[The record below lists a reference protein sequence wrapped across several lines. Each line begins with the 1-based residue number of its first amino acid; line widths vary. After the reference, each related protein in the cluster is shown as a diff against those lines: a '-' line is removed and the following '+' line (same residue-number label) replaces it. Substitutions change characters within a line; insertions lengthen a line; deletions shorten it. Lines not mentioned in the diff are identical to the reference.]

1 MIQYFDPE
9 KFIGYVSRVS
19 AELTRVHFPNSNLL
33 KGFYYDG
40 SFLTGGLV
48 RNYVLIEGE
57 GHGFLGRIVEI
68 ALPEKERFGLPDNK
82 QSGSEMHPTGLIEIQ
97 CVFDI
102 CNPSKIDKGYKMYP
116 SIGSKVFLCSEQTL
130 KYFFEHLSDD
140 SINYEDLLEGFC
152 EVIGETHQKPISIS
166 ANALFSRHSAIVGT
180 TGSGKSYSIG
190 KIIEGLSQIENS
202 KIILLDATGE
212 FSDIKGTG
220 IKNAIFA
227 QDDIDEQVYFPY
239 EKLGFEDLVM
249 LFRATGQSQ
258 APKLQEALWSLRL
271 SALLK
276 GNSEISKLAEYN
288 VTETSPC
295 IVKDGKSKKNF
306 RDLMLEH
313 MHEIDQEDHDFNILY
328 LPQQIREEC
337 IYESGG
343 TQSSPDPSKWGGQ
356 NTKEKE
362 YVSSLISRIS
372 TRINRTTTEKIFNFK
387 KKIDSKKD
395 IVKVIEDFHSD
406 KSLSILNINLSNVA
420 FEEKMREILIDCIG
434 RQLLK
439 YARDGK
445 FIQKPTIVFLDEAHQ
460 FLNKKI
466 KDDFFEMD
474 LSSFGSIAKECRKH
488 GLFLCLSTQRPRDIP
503 DDVLSQMGTLIAH
516 RLINGFD
523 RDAIEKASP
532 EASKY
537 LLKFLPSL
545 GKGEALIVGTD
556 FPMPLHV
563 KVSEIKTPDIF
574 CPKSDTPKLGKPKK

>member
-1 MIQYFDPE
+1 M
-9 KFIGYVSRVS
+9 
-19 AELTRVHFPNSNLL
+19 
-33 KGFYYDG
+33 
-40 SFLTGGLV
+40 
-48 RNYVLIEGE
+48 
-57 GHGFLGRIVEI
+57 
-68 ALPEKERFGLPDNK
+68 
-82 QSGSEMHPTGLIEIQ
+82 
-97 CVFDI
+97 
-102 CNPSKIDKGYKMYP
+102 
-116 SIGSKVFLCSEQTL
+116 
-130 KYFFEHLSDD
+130 
-140 SINYEDLLEGFC
+140 
-152 EVIGETHQKPISIS
+152 
-166 ANALFSRHSAIVGT
+166 
-180 TGSGKSYSIG
+180 
-190 KIIEGLSQIENS
+190 
-202 KIILLDATGE
+202 
-212 FSDIKGTG
+212 
-220 IKNAIFA
+220 
-227 QDDIDEQVYFPY
+227 
-239 EKLGFEDLVM
+239 
-249 LFRATGQSQ
+249 
-258 APKLQEALWSLRL
+258 
-271 SALLK
+271 
-276 GNSEISKLAEYN
+276 
-288 VTETSPC
+288 
-295 IVKDGKSKKNF
+295 
-306 RDLMLEH
+306 
-313 MHEIDQEDHDFNILY
+313 MHEIDTNGVDFEILH

-337 IYESGG
+337 IYEGDFN
-343 TQSSPDPSKWGGQ
+343 DPSKWGGQ

-387 KKIDSKKD
+387 KKIDGNKD
-395 IVKVIEDFHSD
+395 IVKVIEDFHLND
-406 KSLSILNINLSNVA
+406 SLSILNINLSNVA

-434 RQLLK
+434 RQLLN

-556 FPMPLHV
+556 FPMPLHI
-563 KVSEIKTPDIF
+563 KVSEIKAPDVF

>member
-68 ALPEKERFGLPDNK
+68 SLPEKERFNLPDNK
-82 QSGSEMHPTGLIEIQ
+82 QSGFDMHPTGLIEIQ

-140 SINYEDLLEGFC
+140 SKDYEDLLDGFC

-190 KIIEGLSQIENS
+190 KIIEGLSNIE
-202 KIILLDATGE
+202 KTKVILLDATGE
-212 FSDIKGTG
+212 FSNIKGVG
-220 IKNAIFA
+220 IKNAIFTEEN
-227 QDDIDEQVYFPY
+227 IDEQVYFPY

-271 SALLK
+271 HSIAK
-276 GNSEISKLAEYN
+276 RDNKLAELSEYL
-288 VTETSPC
+288 TEGQPV
-295 IVKDGKSKKNF
+295 IYKASKPKTKF
-306 RDLMLEH
+306 RNLLTEM
-313 MHEIDQEDHDFNILY
+313 MHEIDTNGVDFEILH

-337 IYESGG
+337 IYEGDFN
-343 TQSSPDPSKWGGQ
+343 DPSKWGGQ

-387 KKIDSKKD
+387 KKIDGNKD
-395 IVKVIEDFHSD
+395 IVKVIEDFHLND
-406 KSLSILNINLSNVA
+406 SLSILNINLSNVA

-434 RQLLK
+434 RQLLN

-556 FPMPLHV
+556 FPMPLHI
-563 KVSEIKTPDIF
+563 KVSEIKAPDVF